1 MRLGAHI
8 GDASSSLRQVYTIC
22 QILFP
27 SEYTEKEL
35 RLITL
40 VVSWGKSSANPEWE
54 NYFKKKKI
62 GGGKTQLNLYLK
74 VRVGMLF
81 RTQNSKR

>member
-54 NYFKKKKI
+54 NYLKKKKKLGEKKLTTKPLSEGQ
-62 GGGKTQLNLYLK
+62 GGD
-74 VRVGMLF
+74 VV
-81 RTQNSKR
+81 